1 MTLSLRTAL
10 VLLVGALGAVVAWQV
25 VGLDTDWQPP
35 APVEPTEVRTVPLPP
50 SVAEDTRLSVLAGLG
65 ALEEAP
71 LFWPSRRPPPEK
83 PAEPVESP
91 PKEDPLEDVRLLGTF
106 TASGQGGVV
115 LSIEPPKGEPRVE
128 RLTVGESLDGLVLKN
143 VSPVAVLFED
153 RQGGMHTLPLEIER
167 PQINA
172 LPVD

>member
-1 MTLSLRTAL
+1 MSLSLRPL
-10 VLLVGALGAVVAWQV
+10 LLLVAVVLGVAV
-25 VGLDTDWQPP
+25 VGQVIRLDTGWQAP
-35 APVEPTEVRTVPLPP
+35 APIEPASVEIVPLP
-50 SVAEDTRLSVLAGLG
+50 AALTDDERLGSLATLN

-106 TASGQGGVV
+106 TSSGQGGVV
-115 LSIEPPKGEPRVE
+115 LSIKSGKDEPRVE
-128 RLTVGESLDGLVLKN
+128 RLTVGEELDGLTLKN

-153 RQGGMHTLPLEIER
+153 RQGGQHTLPLEIER

-172 LPVD
+172 MPAD